1 MSCVKDCLHCPY
13 PDCLN
18 DDYGPEDLDAVIE
31 AEKCAGIYTEHDEKC
46 FQDELFY
53 ALSASRSKASL
64 RVAVAERKFRERTK
78 AVILKIQNNV
88 ED

>member
-1 MSCVKDCLHCPY
+1 MSCAKDCFNCPFV
-13 PDCLN
+13 DCIN
-18 DDYGPEDLDAVIE
+18 DDYGPEDLETVIE
-31 AEKCAGIYTEHDEKC
+31 AEKCAGIYTEQDKKC
-46 FQDELFY
+46 YQGDLFY

-64 RVAVAERKFRERTK
+64 RVTMAERKFRERTE